1 MKMKLFGKWTTE
13 GVEIRDKGL
22 VEYINLAPQNLPD
35 KGGKY
40 AKRRFGRRKYSV
52 VERLT
57 NKLMVTGHIKAGKKH
72 VYTSGRNSG
81 KKTMAMKIVEDAF
94 TLVEEKTKKNPIQVL
109 VTAVEYAAPRA
120 EVTTVEYG
128 GIRSPVAVDTAPIR
142 RVDLALS
149 FIAKGAAQK
158 SNRNKTSISTA
169 LAKEIMA
176 AAANDSKAFSVDRKS
191 MLERQSEASR

>member
-1 MKMKLFGKWTTE
+1 MKLFGKWTTDGIE
-13 GVEIRDKGL
+13 VRDKGL
-22 VEYINLAPQNLPD
+22 AEYINLDPQNLPD

-81 KKTMAMKIVEDAF
+81 KKIMAMKIVEDAF
-94 TLVEEKTKKNPIQVL
+94 TQVEEKLKKNPIQVL

-158 SNRNKTSISTA
+158 SNRKKTSIAEA
-169 LAKEIMA
+169 LAQEIMA
-176 AAANDSKAFSVDRKS
+176 AAANDSKTFSVDRKS